1 MKTQVLDASVVQNL
15 FMQLYFAA
23 GKCTQEQ
30 FLQWA
35 TKAREEKLKCAAG
48 IISMEMYLD
57 WLKSSR

>member
-35 TKAREEKLKCAAG
+35 AEARKEKLKCTAG
-48 IISMEMYLD
+48 IITMEMYLD
-57 WLKSSR
+57 WLKNSK